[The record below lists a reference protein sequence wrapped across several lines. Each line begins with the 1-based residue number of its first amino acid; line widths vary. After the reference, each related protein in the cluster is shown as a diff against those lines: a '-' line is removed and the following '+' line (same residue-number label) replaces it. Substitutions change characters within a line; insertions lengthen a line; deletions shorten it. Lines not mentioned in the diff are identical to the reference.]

1 MNEAPETEAQSF
13 TARIAMWSARHR
25 RLVVLA
31 WFILVILAF
40 GACSVI
46 EADTDVELVPPGDAG
61 EAMRLFDDRFGETE
75 RGETEFIVFTH
86 RSLTVD
92 DPAYEETVQGLR
104 DVLVG
109 LVAENTA
116 GKGST
121 TVVSDTRVVAS
132 ITTHYDIGAPD
143 PSPFVA
149 KRDGLGDVSFIIV
162 EMEGDS
168 GEAVD
173 NVGLVL
179 NAVAAY
185 EAAPGFQSGAA
196 DDAILIG
203 GGASLN
209 KQLTEMIDEDFGQ
222 ALFLNLPVTFVILIL
237 AFGALLAAFVPLILA
252 FTAVFVAVAI
262 LTIISQVFALDPA
275 YEQIVLL
282 MGLATGIDY
291 ALFVIT
297 RYRNERRAG
306 RSKDDALRV
315 ASGTSGKAV
324 VFAGATTVF
333 AVGAMFL
340 VGDKIFSSLG
350 LAAIVVVLVAVVISM
365 TLLPA
370 LIAFLGDNI
379 DRFSVPF
386 LGRPQ
391 EEGTGIW
398 NFIIDRVLQRP
409 VIFATFTIVGLLAI
423 TAPILTMNLG
433 FNGVRSFHDDVAG
446 KKALIKLEENFT
458 LGLVQPAVIVVDA
471 GEKGNVFDPEIQD
484 SVAELIRLVGLE
496 TVSPTNPDAF
506 FGQIAQEPEFN
517 DAGDTEAGFIPIN
530 ADSGDDHAIDAVN
543 HLRDDL
549 IPQAFV
555 DSSARVLVT
564 GATAANID
572 FRANIIFRSPF
583 VFIWVLVLAFII
595 LLLVFRSV
603 VIAGSAILLNMLS
616 VGFAY
621 GLLVLVFQEGFLL
634 EGVLDFEA
642 TGIIESW
649 LPLFLFSII
658 FGLSIDYEMFVM
670 SRIKEHHEQGLSTD
684 EAISRGLKGTAGV
697 ITNAAAIMVGV
708 ATIFAFMRNI
718 GLQQFG
724 FGLAAA
730 VLIDATV
737 IRAFVLPTTMKLLG
751 EWNWYLPSWLE
762 WLPEIKMGE

>member
-237 AFGALLAAFVPLILA
+237 
-252 FTAVFVAVAI
+252 
-262 LTIISQVFALDPA
+262 
-275 YEQIVLL
+275 
-282 MGLATGIDY
+282 
-291 ALFVIT
+291 
-297 RYRNERRAG
+297 
-306 RSKDDALRV
+306 
-315 ASGTSGKAV
+315 
-324 VFAGATTVF
+324 
-333 AVGAMFL
+333 
-340 VGDKIFSSLG
+340 
-350 LAAIVVVLVAVVISM
+350 
-365 TLLPA
+365 
-370 LIAFLGDNI
+370 
-379 DRFSVPF
+379 
-386 LGRPQ
+386 
-391 EEGTGIW
+391 
-398 NFIIDRVLQRP
+398 
-409 VIFATFTIVGLLAI
+409 
-423 TAPILTMNLG
+423 
-433 FNGVRSFHDDVAG
+433 
-446 KKALIKLEENFT
+446 
-458 LGLVQPAVIVVDA
+458 
-471 GEKGNVFDPEIQD
+471 
-484 SVAELIRLVGLE
+484 
-496 TVSPTNPDAF
+496 
-506 FGQIAQEPEFN
+506 
-517 DAGDTEAGFIPIN
+517 
-530 ADSGDDHAIDAVN
+530 
-543 HLRDDL
+543 
-549 IPQAFV
+549 
-555 DSSARVLVT
+555 
-564 GATAANID
+564 
-572 FRANIIFRSPF
+572 
-583 VFIWVLVLAFII
+583 
-595 LLLVFRSV
+595 
-603 VIAGSAILLNMLS
+603 
-616 VGFAY
+616 
-621 GLLVLVFQEGFLL
+621 
-634 EGVLDFEA
+634 
-642 TGIIESW
+642 
-649 LPLFLFSII
+649 
-658 FGLSIDYEMFVM
+658 
-670 SRIKEHHEQGLSTD
+670 
-684 EAISRGLKGTAGV
+684 
-697 ITNAAAIMVGV
+697 
-708 ATIFAFMRNI
+708 
-718 GLQQFG
+718 
-724 FGLAAA
+724 
-730 VLIDATV
+730 
-737 IRAFVLPTTMKLLG
+737 
-751 EWNWYLPSWLE
+751 
-762 WLPEIKMGE
+762 